1 MVDTGGVS
9 HHTGRLAGHSEHGW
23 RTKEHAVSDESDV
36 ADDAASDGGDAED
49 SGGRTAV
56 VTKPVVRPQRPT
68 GKRSRQRAVDA
79 DDEGDG
85 DESSTKSEVSKK
97 DKKDKKDTAKDSKA
111 KKGKTAKKTKKA
123 GSSGA
128 RSANP
133 IAFVYTYLKQVVAEM
148 RKVIWPNR
156 RQMIT
161 YTGVVLAFL
170 AFMVALVGLA
180 DFGLTK
186 LVLLVLG

>member
-1 MVDTGGVS
+1 M
-9 HHTGRLAGHSEHGW
+9 
-23 RTKEHAVSDESDV
+23 SDETDV

-68 GKRSRQRAVDA
+68 GKRSRQRAADA
-79 DDEGDG
+79 DEEGDG
-85 DESSTKSEVSKK
+85 EESSTKSEVSKK
-97 DKKDKKDTAKDSKA
+97 DKKDTSKDSKA
-111 KKGKTAKKTKKA
+111 KKAKTAKKAKKA
-123 GSSGA
+123 GSSRT

>member
-1 MVDTGGVS
+1 
-9 HHTGRLAGHSEHGW
+9 
-23 RTKEHAVSDESDV
+23 VSDESDV
-36 ADDAASDGGDAED
+36 AGDAASDGADAED

-56 VTKPVVRPQRPT
+56 VTKPAVRPQRPS
-68 GKRSRQRAVDA
+68 GKRSRQRAADA
-79 DDEGDG
+79 DEDG
-85 DESSTKSEVSKK
+85 EDKESSAKAEVSKK
-97 DKKDKKDTAKDSKA
+97 DKKDPDKNDARA
-111 KKGKTAKKTKKA
+111 KKSKTAKQTKKA
-123 GSSGA
+123 GSSRA

-186 LVLLVLG
+186 LVLLVFG